1 MYYIIHFMLYLH
13 IILHVMKKKIVLLPK
28 QKRILQELGENIK
41 LARLRRRLSADQVST
56 RANIARKT
64 LWSIE
69 NGYSTVNIGAYLQ
82 VLFILGL
89 EKDLV
94 NIAKDDDLGRKLQDS
109 KLIVKERAPKKT
121 NRKR

>member
-1 MYYIIHFMLYLH
+1 VYYIIHFMLYLH

-94 NIAKDDDLGRKLQDS
+94 NIARDDDLGRKLQDS
-109 KLIVKERAPKKT
+109 KLIVKERAPKRNKS
-121 NRKR
+121 